1 MTNLLKQ
8 GTEQRRPPTP
18 ARLGARAA
26 IGVTALLTAAIGGT
40 TVAGLW
46 SSANGM
52 RAQAEQHGEATVRM
66 AAGRI
71 ADLQEASAAN
81 VARALDLIVEEH
93 AVAQAATTAI
103 LIEAAEG
110 ANRNRAYVDDV
121 LRQIVF
127 RSPIERLDVWK
138 DGEAA
143 YSSHAEET
151 PDQPLTVET
160 TAGRFSGPAAQGNG
174 GLRKTAWATDP
185 QGTTMTRVLQVL
197 NSAEAASFYGQ
208 TTGEGA
214 REEAR
219 RQARAVAELASHAI
233 ETAEDAGW
241 SRLRIERTLADL
253 VENTTLVAMRALTAD
268 GRIIY
273 RAGAG
278 RDLNDTDRGRLG
290 TLGER
295 GQGSVSL
302 EGRWDRNARWV
313 VRAGALRP
321 GGRFLTTL
329 EMTSRTGTGT
339 LLTSAWQEEADRIA
353 ADGGVN
359 GVWIVR
365 LEPDGVELLAAAPRP
380 GQAAGG
386 EDAWSKWNGEL
397 EQRAHQS
404 RGISGATSTAIIDLR
419 NEAGTVLSAAPAD
432 AQQETVVLMET
443 NADQVVSQL
452 RTATERGLMSAGGL
466 IVLLGLATTWAV
478 RRSLTAPIEA
488 IADAAACLGAGTRP
502 PRELTQPLARRKDE
516 LGGLART
523 FEQMSDDV
531 VERSSRLEEAVA
543 GRTSELR
550 RAVRRLTAAEEAMDH
565 DLKLARTVQ
574 EALTPAGRLCRFQ
587 GWEALPTVHPAQDLG
602 GDFIVIEALDE
613 RRTLV
618 AVCDVSGKGVA
629 AALFMAVAQETLRR
643 AARESKAVGS
653 TVTTANRELTEN
665 NAGCLFV
672 TGFIAV
678 LHADGNMAYV
688 LAGHEPPW
696 LLHNDGT
703 ARKLP
708 RNETIPLGL
717 EEEAEFPARL
727 TSFKAG
733 QTLMAYTDGVT
744 DTFNPDDEAFGEE
757 RLAQCM
763 ARQQP
768 GTALEGVLDN
778 IWTARRH
785 FARGTKPFD
794 DTTALLLRR
803 TA

>member
-8 GTEQRRPPTP
+8 GAEQRPPTP

-26 IGVTALLTAAIGGT
+26 IGVTTLLIAAIGGT
-40 TVAGLW
+40 TAVGLW

-52 RAQAEQHGEATVRM
+52 RAQAEQNGEATVRM

-93 AVAQAATTAI
+93 AVAQAATAAI

-110 ANRNRAYVDDV
+110 ANRNRAYIDDV
-121 LRQIVF
+121 LRQIVW
-127 RSPIERLDVWK
+127 RSPMERIDVWK

-143 YSSHAEET
+143 YSSHAEQT
-151 PDQPLTVET
+151 PDRPPTAET
-160 TAGRFSGPAAQGNG
+160 TTGRFSGPATQGNE

-185 QGTTMTRVLQVL
+185 QGTTTTRVLQML
-197 NSAEAASFYGQ
+197 NSAEAARLYGQ
-208 TTGEGA
+208 TTGLGA

-241 SRLRIERTLADL
+241 NRLRIEGTLADL
-253 VENTTLVAMRALTAD
+253 VENTTLVAMRTATAD

-278 RDLNDTDRGRLG
+278 QELNDTDRRRLG
-290 TLGER
+290 TLEER

-339 LLTSAWQEEADRIA
+339 LLTSAWQEEADRVA

-365 LEPDGVELLAAAPRP
+365 LGPDGAELLAAAPRP
-380 GQAAGG
+380 GRAAGG
-386 EDAWSKWNGEL
+386 QDAWTRWNGEL
-397 EQRAHQS
+397 EQRAHRS
-404 RGISGATSTAIIDLR
+404 RSVSGATSTAIIDLR
-419 NEAGTVLSAAPAD
+419 NGAGTVLSAAPAN
-432 AQQETVVLMET
+432 AQQEIVVLMET

-452 RTATERGLMSAGGL
+452 RTETERGLMSAGGL
-466 IVLLGLATTWAV
+466 IVLLALATTWAV

-488 IADAAACLGAGTRP
+488 IADAATCLGAGNRP

-531 VERSSRLEEAVA
+531 VERSTRLEEAVA

-550 RAVRRLTAAEEAMDH
+550 RTVKRLTAAEEAMDQE
-565 DLKLARTVQ
+565 LKLARTVQ
-574 EALTPAGRLCRFQ
+574 EALTPAGKLCRFQ
-587 GWEALPTVHPAQDLG
+587 GWEALPTVNPAQDLG

-629 AALFMAVAQETLRR
+629 AALFMAVAQETLRS
-643 AARESKAVGS
+643 AARKTREVGP

-678 LHADGNMAYV
+678 VHADGDMAYV

-703 ARKLP
+703 AHKLP
-708 RNETIPLGL
+708 RSETIPLGL
-717 EEEAEFPARL
+717 DEEAEFPARL
-727 TSFKAG
+727 ISIEAG

-744 DTFNPDDEAFGEE
+744 DTFNPDNEPFGEE
-757 RLAQCM
+757 RLARCM

-768 GTALEGVLDN
+768 GTALEGVLDSV
-778 IWTARRH
+778 WSARRR
-785 FARGTKPFD
+785 FARGAKPFD

-803 TA
+803 TT